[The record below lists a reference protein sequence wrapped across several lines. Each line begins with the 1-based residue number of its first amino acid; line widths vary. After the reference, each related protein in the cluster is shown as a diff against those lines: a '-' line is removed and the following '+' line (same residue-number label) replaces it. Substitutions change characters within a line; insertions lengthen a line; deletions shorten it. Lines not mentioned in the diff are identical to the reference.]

1 MKLKDK
7 HFIDLTDFTSEEI
20 DFLIMRARELKRQAK
35 ARIKHLNHQNKTLV
49 LIFAKPSLRTRASF
63 EIGAYQLGMTAL
75 TLKQDEI
82 NLGVRES
89 IADIAR
95 VISRYGDCVMIRTFA
110 HADVEEFAK
119 NSTIPV
125 INGLTDNSHPCQIM
139 ADLLTI
145 KENFKDFKGLKLA
158 YVGDGNN
165 VANSLMVGCAH
176 VGIDV
181 NIVCPNGYEPM
192 QSYFQKAREIGEKTG
207 AKVNIVNDP
216 KGGVEGANIIYTDV
230 WASMGQEAEA
240 AQRKMLFAPYQVND
254 ELLKGANPDHIVL
267 HCLPAH
273 RGEEITHE
281 VLERH
286 AAIIFEQAE
295 NRLHAQ
301 KAIMNEIIP
310 AKLSAV

>member
-1 MKLKDK
+1 MRLKGR
-7 HFIDLTDFTSEEI
+7 HFIDLADFTSEEI
-20 DFLIMRARELKRQAK
+20 NFLIMRAKELKRQTRAG
-35 ARIKHLNHQNKTLV
+35 IKHFNHQHKTLV
-49 LIFAKPSLRTRASF
+49 LIFSKPSLRTRVSF
-63 EIGAYQLGMTAL
+63 EVGAYQLGMNTL

-82 NLGVRES
+82 NLGVRETV
-89 IADIAR
+89 ADTAR
-95 VISRYGDCVMIRTFA
+95 VLERYGDCVMIRTFA
-110 HADVEEFAK
+110 HADVEEFAQ

-145 KENFKDFKGLKLA
+145 REHFKELKSFKGLKLA

-181 NIVCPNGYEPM
+181 NIVCPQGYEPM
-192 QSYFQKAREIGEKTG
+192 ESYMNKAREIAEKTG
-207 AKVNIVNDP
+207 ANVNVVNDP
-216 KGGVEGANIIYTDV
+216 AVGVQGANIVYTDV
-230 WASMGQEAEA
+230 WASMGQEAEQQA
-240 AQRKMLFAPYQVND
+240 RKTVFAPYQVNG
-254 ELLKGANPDHIVL
+254 ELLFGAAVNHIVL

-286 AAIIFEQAE
+286 SATIFEQAE

-301 KAIMNEIIP
+301 KAVMNEII
-310 AKLSAV
+310 